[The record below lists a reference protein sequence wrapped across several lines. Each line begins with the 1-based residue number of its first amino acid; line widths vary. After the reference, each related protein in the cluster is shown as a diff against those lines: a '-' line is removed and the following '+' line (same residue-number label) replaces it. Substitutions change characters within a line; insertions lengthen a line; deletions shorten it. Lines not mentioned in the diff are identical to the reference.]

1 MTPVKE
7 TKEYNRIFRK
17 VLFQVLI
24 DPTRGKLFK
33 DLCDARGEKASA
45 VLRNLAYQYTETHA
59 DGEDYKDAESEDMR
73 LMNKAQ
79 ESRIANGFNWTKKR
93 KTTLKLNIH
102 LELFIREHKNL
113 LFISFLIMQLS

>member
-1 MTPVKE
+1 MSSAKT

-33 DLCDARGEKASA
+33 DICERKGEKASA
-45 VLRNLAYQYTETHA
+45 VLRKLAYQYAETYA
-59 DGEDYKDAESEDMR
+59 DADDYNVAKSEDVK

-79 ESRIANGFNWTKKR
+79 QSRIDNGFNWTK
-93 KTTLKLNIH
+93 
-102 LELFIREHKNL
+102 E
-113 LFISFLIMQLS
+113 

>member
-33 DLCDARGEKASA
+33 DLCEARGEKASA
-45 VLRNLAYQYTETHA
+45 VLRRLAYQYAETYA

-79 ESRIANGFNWTKKR
+79 ESRIANGFNWTKKC
-93 KTTLKLNIH
+93 
-102 LELFIREHKNL
+102 ED
-113 LFISFLIMQLS
+113 

>member
-33 DLCDARGEKASA
+33 DLCEARGEKASA
-45 VLRNLAYQYTETHA
+45 VLRNLAYKYCETYA
-59 DGEDYKDAESEDMR
+59 DGTNYKDAQSEDIR

-79 ESRIANGFNWTKKR
+79 ESRIANGFNWTKK
-93 KTTLKLNIH
+93 
-102 LELFIREHKNL
+102 
-113 LFISFLIMQLS
+113 

>member
-33 DLCDARGEKASA
+33 DLCEARGEKASA
-45 VLRNLAYQYTETHA
+45 VLRPLAYQYAEKYA
-59 DGEDYKDAESEDMR
+59 DTNEYQNAESEDER

-79 ESRIANGFNWTKKR
+79 ESRIANGFNWTKK
-93 KTTLKLNIH
+93 
-102 LELFIREHKNL
+102 
-113 LFISFLIMQLS
+113 

>member
-1 MTPVKE
+1 MSSAKT

-33 DLCDARGEKASA
+33 DLCESRGEKASA
-45 VLRNLAYQYTETHA
+45 VLRELAYQYTETHS
-59 DGEDYKDAESEDMR
+59 DGEAYNVAKSEDIN

-79 ESRIANGFNWTKKR
+79 QSRIENGFNWTK
-93 KTTLKLNIH
+93 
-102 LELFIREHKNL
+102 E
-113 LFISFLIMQLS
+113 